1 MIGGHCVKSWS
12 TTQSIV
18 ALSSGEAEYYGLVK
32 AGCVAIGLRALCL
45 DLNVP
50 LEIRLFTDSSAA
62 KGICRRRGHGKVR
75 HIDVQY
81 LWLQERVQS
90 GDLALKSLPGRDNP
104 ADMMTKHVD
113 SETCARHLARISVER
128 VAHETSAGK

>member
-1 MIGGHCVKSWS
+1 MAGKNTLLTYCRGQAVI
-12 TTQSIV
+12 
-18 ALSSGEAEYYGLVK
+18 ALASGEAEYYGLVK

-90 GDLALKSLPGRDNP
+90 GTWR
-104 ADMMTKHVD
+104 
-113 SETCARHLARISVER
+113 
-128 VAHETSAGK
+128 